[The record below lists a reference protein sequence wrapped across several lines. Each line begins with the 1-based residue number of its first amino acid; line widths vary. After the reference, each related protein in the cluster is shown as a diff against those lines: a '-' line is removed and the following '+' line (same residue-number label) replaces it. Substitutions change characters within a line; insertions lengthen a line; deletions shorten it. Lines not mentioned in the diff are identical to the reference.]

1 MYRLTVIAGPSNAQ
15 PARGSSYAVGA
26 GTFSIGRHSQNQIV
40 LESGN
45 VSKRHCVLIVNNTR
59 IAVEDQGS
67 SNGTF
72 VNGKLS
78 AKRDIQPG
86 DRISVGE
93 FVLELSDN
101 APALRAPP
109 KSNVVAFPNS
119 HAAPT
124 PAAPLFADATED
136 DAPMPKDPLGKI
148 KYHFDRYA
156 LPYFFSFNE
165 RYEWRIVIGSL
176 FGLYLALNL
185 FVSLSPLMA
194 EQERAVE
201 REISHRA
208 RVIAREIAERNTP
221 AVAAKADSKL
231 DVGSF
236 EKAWGVR
243 VALIVDMENRILAP
257 STKAGNYFQNPPGA
271 AGTAVKAA
279 KAFHSGNKQD
289 GLVLKA
295 DADSIVAIEPIQ
307 VLNPTLGKNETRA
320 MAVVAIDT
328 TLSAVEGGELW
339 MVYAHT
345 LVLSIIIGLFVFYL
359 IYRITLRP
367 FQEMNRKVDQ
377 VLRGEHVD
385 FKPSVY
391 FSEIDPLWDLVD
403 SALKRVPRSD
413 EQAAAAGGGRGISS
427 SDLAGPLRTMANG
440 SKSGI
445 AILDEDRKI
454 LFMNSPFEEITRL
467 RNDSSEGH
475 TLVSLADQA
484 FGTLATDLCDRAAP
498 GTEGATDEFDFQGII
513 FIVHVVSFGTFG
525 DTKCFVFNLIRKE
538 E

>member
-15 PARGSSYAVGA
+15 PARGSSYAVGS

-40 LESGN
+40 LDSGN
-45 VSKRHCVLIVNNTR
+45 VSKRHCVLIVDNTR
-59 IAVEDQGS
+59 VAVEDQGS

-78 AKRDIQPG
+78 AKRDIRPG

-109 KSNVVAFPNS
+109 KSNVVAFPNA
-119 HAAPT
+119 HAA
-124 PAAPLFADATED
+124 PAAPLFADATSD
-136 DAPMPKDPLGKI
+136 DAPVPKDPLGKI

-156 LPYFFSFNE
+156 LPYFFGFNE

-201 REISHRA
+201 REISQRA
-208 RVIAREIAERNTP
+208 KVIAREIAERNTA
-221 AVAAKADSKL
+221 AVAAKAESKL

-236 EKAWGVR
+236 DKAWAVR

-257 STKAGNYFQNPPGA
+257 AAKAGNYFQNPPGA
-271 AGTAVKAA
+271 AGLAVKAA
-279 KAFHSGNKQD
+279 KEFRDENKQKGIVRKSD
-289 GLVLKA
+289 S
-295 DADSIVAIEPIQ
+295 DSIVAIEPIL
-307 VLNPTLGKNETRA
+307 VLNPTIGKNETRA

-328 TLSAVEGGELW
+328 TLSAVNGGELW

-345 LVLSIIIGLFVFYL
+345 LVLSVLIGLFVFYL

-403 SALKRVPRSD
+403 SALKRVPRTD
-413 EQAAAAGGGRGISS
+413 ESANGGGGSRGISS
-427 SDLAGPLRTMANG
+427 SDLAGPLRTMAAS
-440 SKSGI
+440 SKNGI
-445 AILDEDRKI
+445 AILDEDRKV

-467 RNDSSEGH
+467 RNDSSEGQA
-475 TLVSLADQA
+475 LVATADQA

-498 GTEGATDEFDFQGII
+498 GTEGVVDEFDFQGII
-513 FIVHVVSFGTFG
+513 FAVHVVSFGTFG
-525 DTKCFVFNLIRKE
+525 DAKCFVMNLVRKE